1 MTVSSWELVSRRAN
15 RNFCAIIS
23 DVTGRKLF
31 FKHNLGGNFR
41 YIVTDAEL
49 RRRDIA
55 NVLAS
60 RILSETFALQSM
72 VYHDALL
79 TFSDGHQL
87 RGVACDYLESRR
99 QLRTV
104 PREHI
109 KNRKEALWQIVVL
122 TWLGDID
129 RTHSYNDLI
138 TSCGLYFAIDFDFCF
153 SDGVS
158 ILGLPIANRLAL
170 NYFLSADVDLMI
182 DTILSFN
189 NTDIANMIG
198 RLGHEWVNDWSDQY
212 NDVFSDVLIR
222 NRGRLSRS
230 QALFKFSHKVTRR
243 VKLLDC
249 LVILFYEKII
259 LMRKL
264 RNILTNQGATATVL
278 ELRRQVDIIGLMSK

>member
-1 MTVSSWELVSRRAN
+1 VRL
-15 RNFCAIIS
+15 
-23 DVTGRKLF
+23 
-31 FKHNLGGNFR
+31 
-41 YIVTDAEL
+41 
-49 RRRDIA
+49 
-55 NVLAS
+55 S
-60 RILSETFALQSM
+60 RISKT
-72 VYHDALL
+72 
-79 TFSDGHQL
+79 TPDGSSGADQK
-87 RGVACDYLESRR
+87 SKRR
-99 QLRTV
+99 
-104 PREHI
+104 
-109 KNRKEALWQIVVL
+109 LWQIVVL

-129 RTHSYNDLI
+129 RNHSYNDLI
-138 TSCGLYFAIDFDFCF
+138 TSCGLYFTIDFDFCF

-198 RLGHEWVNDWSDQY
+198 RLGHEWVSDWSDQY

-230 QALFKFSHKVTRR
+230 QALFKFSHKITRR
-243 VKLLDC
+243 VKLLDS

-264 RNILTNQGATATVL
+264 RNILTNQGTTATVL
-278 ELRRQVDIIGLMSK
+278 ELRRQVDIIGLVSK